1 MVLQSRD
8 IVIEMEEEASES
20 PSAASSSSSGSKAG
34 ASQKHSANALNRKN
48 KKEPEQKSEESMSVE
63 NLRTAE
69 SLHETSLEYQQPV
82 DRTYSINRQTP
93 SYSTYVVSDEDVARE
108 RAQPYADSIH
118 SSDFEIPSFLN
129 SVPAPSQRDFVPEKY
144 CCKVCFS
151 DESVCQSSKTWI
163 ISKGTRTAAGAH
175 AEDKTLTK
183 TKAGTRATRNVGKK
197 QSKGTRRKP
206 ALAQLHNEGRAQMRA
221 ESGKDAQMS
230 GTKKVESRKPA
241 DWKAEKHSGFER
253 PKPSKLSGK
262 NQQKKA
268 EATSRFDEATSRF
281 ADPRLIMQQQ
291 KTSSAAAAAAKG
303 TAPGG
308 SKYGK
313 PDYPNVRNLKMNET
327 MCSTSADE
335 MLKMNIKLVP
345 KKGAPKN
352 ERSNKGSSYPRT
364 KSGSSRSPS
373 FE

>member
-1 MVLQSRD
+1 
-8 IVIEMEEEASES
+8 
-20 PSAASSSSSGSKAG
+20 
-34 ASQKHSANALNRKN
+34 
-48 KKEPEQKSEESMSVE
+48 MSVE

-129 SVPAPSQRDFVPEKY
+129 SVPAQSQ
-144 CCKVCFS
+144 S

-262 NQQKKA
+262 NKQKKA
-268 EATSRFDEATSRF
+268 FVDEA
-281 ADPRLIMQQQ
+281 
-291 KTSSAAAAAAKG
+291 
-303 TAPGG
+303 
-308 SKYGK
+308 
-313 PDYPNVRNLKMNET
+313 
-327 MCSTSADE
+327 
-335 MLKMNIKLVP
+335 
-345 KKGAPKN
+345 
-352 ERSNKGSSYPRT
+352 
-364 KSGSSRSPS
+364 SSRICAAVQHL
-373 FE
+373 